1 MHGLEW
7 SIIMWPYTQD
17 EQTWLVPSKEWT
29 ASVMAVERARL
40 DVAGQQEIQLALP
53 LPMPAPYDDFV
64 TDPQIR
70 LRK

>member
-29 ASVMAVERARL
+29 ASVMAVERARR
-40 DVAGQQEIQLALP
+40 DVAGQQEIQLADAGAVRRFRHRSP
-53 LPMPAPYDDFV
+53 DQAV
-64 TDPQIR
+64 
-70 LRK
+70 